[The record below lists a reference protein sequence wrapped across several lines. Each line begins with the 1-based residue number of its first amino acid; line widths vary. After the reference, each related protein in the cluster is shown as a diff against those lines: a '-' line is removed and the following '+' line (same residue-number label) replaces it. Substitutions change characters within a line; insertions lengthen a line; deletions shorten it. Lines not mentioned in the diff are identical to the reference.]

1 MRTNLEQLLEMQ
13 SLQFG
18 PLAKPAEVP
27 ARLAALKESVPAA
40 LFAHYERMTSRGR
53 KCVAIA
59 RGGVCSECHL
69 LIATGTLANLG
80 KDGLLHTCDNC
91 GRYLYLPKETAA
103 VAAPAPAPIAAPRP
117 ASGKK
122 PKGRPRRIPPVA
134 E

>member
-18 PLAKPAEVP
+18 PLARPAEVP
-27 ARLAALKESVPAA
+27 ARLAALKDSVPAA

-80 KDGLLHTCDNC
+80 KDGMLHTCDNC
-91 GRYLYLPKETAA
+91 GRYLYLPKQST
-103 VAAPAPAPIAAPRP
+103 PAPAPTPADAPRP
-117 ASGKK
+117 PSGKK
-122 PKGRPRRIPPVA
+122 PKGRPRRIRPDAV
-134 E
+134 